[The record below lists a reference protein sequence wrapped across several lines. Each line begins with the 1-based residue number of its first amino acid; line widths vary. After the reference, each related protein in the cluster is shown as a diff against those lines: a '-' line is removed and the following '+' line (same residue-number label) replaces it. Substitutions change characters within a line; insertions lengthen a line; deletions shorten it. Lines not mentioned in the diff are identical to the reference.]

1 MKDEFFALCITRTCG
16 SGGTE
21 IGRMLS
27 ATLGID
33 LYDRKLLQLASEDS
47 GINETIFAKADQDT
61 KKTLLY
67 KVSKAVYGGE
77 VIPPESG
84 NFLSDRNLFEYQA
97 KVLRRLLKKESY
109 VVLGRAADFVLK
121 DQENAISIFLGASE
135 EACFAREKEILQTDA
150 FQVNR
155 RINSINRYR
164 SDYYKYH
171 TGKKWKNPENYD
183 LCLRTDVLGYQGC
196 VDLICDYVERRLGI
210 TLQRKEL

>member
-1 MKDEFFALCITRTCG
+1 MKNEYYAVCITRTCG

-27 ATLGID
+27 EQLGID
-33 LYDRKLLQLASEDS
+33 LYDRKLLRLASEDS
-47 GINETIFAKADQDT
+47 GINEQIFARADQDT

-67 KVSKAVYGGE
+67 KVSRSVYSGE
-77 VIPPESG
+77 IIPPESG

-97 KVLRRLLKKESY
+97 KVLRELLKKESY
-109 VVLGRAADFVLK
+109 VVLGRAADFVLR
-121 DQENAISIFLGASE
+121 DQPNAISIFLSASE
-135 EACFAREKEILQTDA
+135 EACVGREREIMQMDT
-150 FQVNR
+150 FGVNR
-155 RINSINRYR
+155 HIRSINRYR

-196 VDLICDYVERRLGI
+196 VDLICTYIEKRV
-210 TLQRKEL
+210 QH